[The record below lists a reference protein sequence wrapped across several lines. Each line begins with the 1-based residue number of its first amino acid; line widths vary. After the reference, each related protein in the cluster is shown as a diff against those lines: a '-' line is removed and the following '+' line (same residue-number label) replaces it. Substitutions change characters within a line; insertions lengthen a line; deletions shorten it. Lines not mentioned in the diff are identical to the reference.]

1 MVWAMV
7 WVVVLGEILGSR
19 FAGELV
25 SFLMAQGLCLVRR
38 LRFSWVA
45 DAHKKTAVSKLI
57 ETAA

>member
-1 MVWAMV
+1 M
-7 WVVVLGEILGSR
+7 VLGEILGSR